1 MSKLQDLFREIEQK
15 QSEINALR
23 PIDPERMARVMQKFR
38 LDWNFHSNHIE
49 GNSLTYGETK
59 SFLLHGITADGKPF
73 RDHLDIKG
81 HNEAILL
88 LEDILKQSRPLT
100 ETFIRELH
108 KIILKEPYPSKAIT
122 PDGQPTTRMI
132 QVGVYKSVPNHVKTV
147 TGEMF
152 YFATP
157 EETPAKMGDLVAWY
171 SEKVADETYSRV
183 QLAALFHY
191 RFICIHP
198 FDDGNGR
205 VGRILM
211 NLILMQAGYP
221 PVVIKTQEKEAYYR
235 AIRQAD
241 GGDLNKF
248 VEYVIGEL
256 LHSQDL
262 MIRGAKGESIEDDD
276 DLDKEIKL
284 WEKGLVKVEDE
295 VIEGTDDVQWNL
307 LESNWI
313 PFGVLLYGQISRFDS
328 MFHATNHQLY
338 FQNVMIAHLDPSLT
352 NPALDFLRKR
362 MLNRGMD
369 EGRIRLSFRD
379 FLKGGANVF
388 GIEKG
393 ISFKLEKLRYVVK
406 YEKHEYHFLYSQPIP
421 ESTMQEIAKMVARDI
436 FDEIKQKTE
445 ST

>member
-1 MSKLQDLFREIEQK
+1 MSKLKDLFREIDQK
-15 QSEINALR
+15 QSEIEALR
-23 PIDPERMARVMQKFR
+23 PIDQERMARVMQKFR

-132 QVGVYKSVPNHVKTV
+132 QVGEYKSMPNHVKTA
-147 TGEMF
+147 TDEIF

-157 EETPAKMGDLVAWY
+157 EETPIKMGELIEWY
-171 SEKVADETYSRV
+171 REKMTDETYSKA

-191 RFICIHP
+191 RFIRIHP

-205 VGRILM
+205 VARILM

-235 AIRQAD
+235 ALRQAD
-241 GGDLNKF
+241 GGDLDKF

-284 WEKGLVKVEDE
+284 WEKGLEQVEDE
-295 VIEGTDDVQWNL
+295 VIEGTPEVKLEL
-307 LESNWI
+307 LHTNWTSFAQVVFGECERYIQYFMKNKIGLSSVDQFVYGFI
-313 PFGVLLYGQISRFDS
+313 PAKKLKDQMAPHSY
-328 MFHATNHQLY
+328 AN
-338 FQNVMIAHLDPSLT
+338 
-352 NPALDFLRKR
+352 NPLIFVELLDFRKAA
-362 MLNRGMD
+362 
-369 EGRIRLSFRD
+369 I
-379 FLKGGANVF
+379 NVF
-388 GIEKG
+388 SIKKI
-393 ISFKLEKLRYVVK
+393 ISIVTEGSRYIIRYK
-406 YEKHEYHFLYSQPIP
+406 NLNFPFLYSQTIP

-436 FDEIKQKTE
+436 FDEIKQKTQ